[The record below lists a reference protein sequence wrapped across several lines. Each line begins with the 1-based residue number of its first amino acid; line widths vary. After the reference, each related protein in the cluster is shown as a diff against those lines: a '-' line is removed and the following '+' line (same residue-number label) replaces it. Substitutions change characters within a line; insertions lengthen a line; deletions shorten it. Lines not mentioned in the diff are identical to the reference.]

1 MIIAS
6 FAMLLSGD
14 KSPQE
19 QYIEKY
25 ASIAVEEMHRT
36 GVPASIT
43 LAQGLLES
51 GAGLSTLAK
60 DSNNHFG
67 IKCHSDWKGKTTTKT
82 DNAPNECFRVYDSAS
97 DSFRDHSDFL
107 RYNDR
112 YKFLFDYP
120 VTDYKAWAAG
130 LRQAGYATDPGY
142 SIKLIT
148 LIEHYS
154 LNSYDVVEKD
164 SEPLPEAPLIIE
176 TPKKVETSEYGTTE
190 TVSIRFNRLFQL
202 NSVQFV
208 YALPGETYRSI
219 ADHYGLSLHSILSF
233 NDLEKDE
240 QLLPG
245 SVVYIDM
252 KKNKAEKGL
261 DKYIVGTEGESLRD
275 ICQRFA
281 VRMKAVM
288 KLNGFEKDCILR
300 EGDTVLLR

>member
-281 VRMKAVM
+281 VRMKSVM

>member
-1 MIIAS
+1 
-6 FAMLLSGD
+6 MLLSGD

-281 VRMKAVM
+281 VRMKSVM